1 MIDSNMTETAANRR
15 QPASTATTTR
25 KALGLA
31 CACLLFAVILTACV
45 PSLYPLYT
53 DDDLIFDPALVGQW
67 LESEGGETWTFTRIG
82 VKKRYRLVQVDEEGK
97 KGEFIVHLLKVDDH
111 LFLDLFPANED
122 ESDDFE
128 PFNASGFY
136 TMHFAPVHTFMYVDQ
151 IEPKLRVTML
161 DFRWLEKLIKAQPD
175 ALRHETVEGS
185 ILITARAKELQAFL
199 IAHLDTE
206 GAFGDLSSMTR
217 IEENLKKDDDR
228 QDK

>member
-1 MIDSNMTETAANRR
+1 MSDSNRTETFADRHR
-15 QPASTATTTR
+15 PGVTATTTR

-31 CACLLFAVILTACV
+31 CACLLFALILTACV

-53 DDDLIFDPALVGQW
+53 DDDLIFEPALLGQW
-67 LESEGGETWTFTRIG
+67 LESEGEETWTFTRIG
-82 VKKRYRLVQVDEEGK
+82 DKKRYKLVQVDEEGK
-97 KGEFIVHLLKVDDH
+97 EGEFIVHLLKVDDH

-136 TMHFAPVHTFMYVDQ
+136 RMHFAPVHTFMYVDQ
-151 IEPKLRVTML
+151 IEPKLRLSVL
-161 DFRWLEKLIKAQPD
+161 DFRWLEKLLNKQPD

-199 IAHLDTE
+199 IGHLETE
-206 GAFGDLSSMTR
+206 GAFGDLGSMTR
-217 IEENLKKDDDR
+217 IEKDLKKDDDQ